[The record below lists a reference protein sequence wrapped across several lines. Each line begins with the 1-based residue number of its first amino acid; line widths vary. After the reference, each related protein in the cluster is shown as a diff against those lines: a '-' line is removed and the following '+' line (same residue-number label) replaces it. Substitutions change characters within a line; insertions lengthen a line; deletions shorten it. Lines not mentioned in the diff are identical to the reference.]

1 MTSYLIKAIL
11 ASGLLLFGYRLLLE
25 KGKLHRFKRIYL
37 LLSLVLA
44 FVIPLLN
51 FTAYTPMLPITE
63 APITILAD
71 MVGTGSNDQA
81 ATPSTG
87 NKDYLFLLL
96 PYLAITGILLIRFI
110 HNLRAILQKAR
121 RYPALPFADATIILL
136 DQPVAP
142 HSFLHY
148 IFVHK
153 AAYQNQQVEN
163 EILAHELT
171 HVQQKHTYDVLAIE
185 AVQAIFWFNPFI
197 PFYKKAIT
205 LNHEFLADEAAIIS
219 YPNRGSYVQLLIAN
233 ASKLPTTALT
243 NPFSYLI
250 TKKRLIMI
258 TKSKSF
264 KQAFWG
270 QLGSILVLALAVV
283 LFSNKVM
290 AQDSTVVPMVKQTA
304 TPFTT
309 EGVSQDLLNEYAQI
323 VATVKNEKGKPV
335 YSKFTTADKD
345 RLLAIY
351 LGMSK
356 TQQAQQVVVFLPT
369 PAALPKTKPT
379 QQQFESWKNPKL
391 YGVWI
396 NNKKV
401 SNATLNQYGHADF
414 SQAFVSRLAK
424 NLAANRKY
432 QYQVDLMTNAYYDN
446 YVADSKKQK
455 TRYILGIRVNGVAG
469 RLVTNGQLVQ

>member
-11 ASGLLLFGYRLLLE
+11 ASGLLLFGYQLLLE

-37 LLSLVLA
+37 LLSLALA

-51 FTAYTPMLPITE
+51 FTAYAPILPITE
-63 APITILAD
+63 TPTTLAD
-71 MVGTGSNDQA
+71 MVATGSKDQA

-96 PYLAITGILLIRFI
+96 PYLSITGILLIRFI

-121 RYPALPFADATIILL
+121 RNPALPFAAANIILL
-136 DQPVAP
+136 DEAVVP

-153 AAYQNQQVEN
+153 AAYQNQQIEN

-219 YPNRGSYVQLLIAN
+219 YPNKGSYVELLIAKAN
-233 ASKLPTTALT
+233 KVPTTALT

-283 LFSNKVM
+283 LFSNKTM
-290 AQDSTVVPMVKQTA
+290 AQDSTAVPTVKQTA
-304 TPFTT
+304 AAFTT

-323 VATVKNEKGKPV
+323 VATAKNEKGNPD

-345 RLLAIY
+345 RLLTIY

-369 PAALPKTKPT
+369 PAALPKATPT
-379 QQQFESWKNPKL
+379 QQQFETWKNPKL

-396 NNKKV
+396 NDKKV
-401 SNATLNQYGHADF
+401 SNATLNQYRHADF

-424 NLAANRKY
+424 NLAAKRKY

-446 YVADSKKQK
+446 YVAITKKNQAP
-455 TRYILGIRVNGVAG
+455 YILGIRVNGVAG
-469 RLVTNGQLVQ
+469 RLVANGQLVQ